1 MNKYR
6 LTYRHTTLASYL
18 GFVTQAIVNNLAPL
32 LFIIFREY
40 FNLNYEQLGRIVF
53 LNFAVQL
60 ITDVIVARYADRI
73 GYRIAIVG
81 AHVFSSLGL
90 VLLGVLPRLLSRPYL
105 GISIAV
111 TLYAIGGGTI
121 EVLVSPI
128 VEAIPGERKASS
140 MSLLHSF
147 YCWGQMAVVL
157 FSTLI
162 LFVFGNEYWYVLPPL
177 WALVPFFNCFLYAR
191 VPIAPLVKDESKLMT
206 LKELMKNKHFLIALV
221 LMACAGSSELTMSQ
235 WSSIFAQQGLQV
247 SKVVGDILGP
257 CLFAGFMG
265 TVRMLYGLKGD
276 KIKLKNALIASSAL
290 CVICYS
296 IAVFSRNPI
305 FSLFGCAFT
314 GVSVAL
320 MWPGTIS
327 LTSARLP
334 YGGTIMFG
342 MFAVMGDL
350 GASVGPW
357 IAGFVSEQVK
367 SVSEPLKVLLGQDVM
382 LEQARL
388 KSGILSAI
396 VFPILMFLF
405 LILFNGD
412 KKKKSI

>member
-162 LFVFGNEYWYVLPPL
+162 LFVFGNEYWYV
-177 WALVPFFNCFLYAR
+177 
-191 VPIAPLVKDESKLMT
+191 
-206 LKELMKNKHFLIALV
+206 
-221 LMACAGSSELTMSQ
+221 
-235 WSSIFAQQGLQV
+235 
-247 SKVVGDILGP
+247 
-257 CLFAGFMG
+257 
-265 TVRMLYGLKGD
+265 
-276 KIKLKNALIASSAL
+276 
-290 CVICYS
+290 
-296 IAVFSRNPI
+296 
-305 FSLFGCAFT
+305 
-314 GVSVAL
+314 
-320 MWPGTIS
+320 
-327 LTSARLP
+327 
-334 YGGTIMFG
+334 
-342 MFAVMGDL
+342 
-350 GASVGPW
+350 
-357 IAGFVSEQVK
+357 
-367 SVSEPLKVLLGQDVM
+367 
-382 LEQARL
+382 
-388 KSGILSAI
+388 
-396 VFPILMFLF
+396 
-405 LILFNGD
+405 
-412 KKKKSI
+412 